1 MSEDRITSTVTQFI
15 KRSGLGRTKV
25 YEMLAAGEL
34 ESAKLG
40 RTRVIIEAS
49 YVQLLARARVRPKE
63 TRAVGEGKN
72 MLRA

>member
-1 MSEDRITSTVTQFI
+1 MGEERITSTVAQFV

-40 RTRVIIEAS
+40 ATRVIIEES
-49 YVQLLARARVRPKE
+49 YRRLLDRNRVPPK
-63 TRAVGEGKN
+63 RQVA
-72 MLRA
+72 AD

>member
-1 MSEDRITSTVTQFI
+1 MSEERITSTVTQFI

-40 RTRVIIEAS
+40 TTRVIIEES
-49 YVQLLARARVRPKE
+49 YHRLLAQNRVPPK
-63 TRAVGEGKN
+63 RLA
-72 MLRA
+72 AAD

>member
-1 MSEDRITSTVTQFI
+1 MNDDRITSTLTAFV
-15 KRSGLGRTKV
+15 KRSGLGRTTV
-25 YEMLAAGEL
+25 YGLLAAGEL
-34 ESAKLG
+34 DSAKLG